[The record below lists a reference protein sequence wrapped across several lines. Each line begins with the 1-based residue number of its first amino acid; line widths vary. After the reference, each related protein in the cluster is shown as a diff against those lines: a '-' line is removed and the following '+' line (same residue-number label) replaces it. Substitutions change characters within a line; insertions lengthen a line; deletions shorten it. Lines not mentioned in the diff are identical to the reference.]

1 MESNKQKTT
10 TAIGK
15 RGKRRTSMPSIL
27 TLLGVYRVYE
37 SILSRSIKKNENL
50 PKHIGIILDG
60 NRRWASN
67 KSAER
72 VLGHIMGADNVEEL
86 LGWCHDIG
94 IRTITLYVLSTEN
107 LERSRDELEEL
118 FSLFRE
124 RFERLLNDER
134 LERWGIRVKALGR
147 LDLLSPDIRDLL
159 HRIEIKTQNYT
170 NHFLNIAI
178 AYGGRAEIVDSV
190 RKIAEYVREGKIKP
204 EEIDQKTI
212 EQSLYTSY
220 LPNPDPDLII
230 RTSGEERLSGFLLW
244 QSAYSELVFFDEY
257 WPDFRKIDLMRAIR
271 TYQKRTRRFGK

>member
-1 MESNKQKTT
+1 
-10 TAIGK
+10 
-15 RGKRRTSMPSIL
+15 
-27 TLLGVYRVYE
+27 
-37 SILSRSIKKNENL
+37 
-50 PKHIGIILDG
+50 
-60 NRRWASN
+60 
-67 KSAER
+67 
-72 VLGHIMGADNVEEL
+72 MGADNVEEL

-190 RKIAEYVREGKIKP
+190 RKINNLGSATVGNRNIEKVVCVVLSFDLDPVKKISNVWTQ
-204 EEIDQKTI
+204 EV
-212 EQSLYTSY
+212 QSSKCFHSY
-220 LPNPDPDLII
+220 SPSLKSLI
-230 RTSGEERLSGFLLW
+230 
-244 QSAYSELVFFDEY
+244 V
-257 WPDFRKIDLMRAIR
+257 
-271 TYQKRTRRFGK
+271 